1 MKIPNNQE
9 SASAIY
15 TPTKCGDK
23 ELICLTCDMKKC
35 RPTAC
40 KRYNEK
46 IKKLE
51 GKV

>member
-15 TPTKCGDK
+15 KPQRDGEK
-23 ELICLTCDMKKC
+23 ELICLTCDLKKC
-35 RPTAC
+35 NGNC
-40 KRYNEK
+40 KRFAEE